1 MHFGVKN
8 TFKKQPQPHFQTQL
22 AKHFIHA
29 FLLTTTNYIFL
40 KLHS

>member
-1 MHFGVKN
+1 MHFEVKN

-29 FLLTTTNYIFL
+29 FLLHINFNHNFY
-40 KLHS
+40 